1 MDYSI
6 VPIGGIWVNGAFNVP
21 LAVVDKYIRLAS
33 EYQLKALLIILST
46 NGKSSSAEIA
56 KKLGITSS
64 DAEEIMEFWL
74 EEGAVAAD
82 GMEVKPSPAPI
93 QEEAAEAEK
102 PSKKFR

>member
-64 DAEEIMEFWL
+64 DAEEI
-74 EEGAVAAD
+74 
-82 GMEVKPSPAPI
+82 
-93 QEEAAEAEK
+93 
-102 PSKKFR
+102 